1 MISSQTVTFNLC
13 VLFIEW
19 CRQSNSVIFGV
30 PKTNLRQIWYSFW
43 YHLKS
48 LENNYLLN
56 YSQTLESL
64 PIQLT
69 FLEENVLCEGLV
81 KYLKIYDDNRG
92 CAR

>member
-1 MISSQTVTFNLC
+1 M
-13 VLFIEW
+13 EY
-19 CRQSNSVIFGV
+19 
-30 PKTNLRQIWYSFW
+30 LRQIWDRSDIHFEIIW
-43 YHLKS
+43 KS

-69 FLEENVLCEGLV
+69 FVEENVLCEALV